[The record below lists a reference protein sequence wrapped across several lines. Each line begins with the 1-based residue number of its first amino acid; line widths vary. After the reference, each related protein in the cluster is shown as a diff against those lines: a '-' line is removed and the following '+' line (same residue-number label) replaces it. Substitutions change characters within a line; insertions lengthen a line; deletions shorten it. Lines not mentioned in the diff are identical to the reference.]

1 MSNETIK
8 NSRKRVSKAYYNT
21 KANIGDIVFDL
32 LAEDNQG
39 IQTSK
44 EVFIEETVGTRAMVL
59 TNSNPFSVIKKLS
72 RVNVSKEVLHIMYFL
87 KTKTEYISK
96 LYKNYMNNQSVVN
109 IIVVTK
115 GVMKNTPHNKT
126 LEKLHKVLKECWTIP
141 LTQNKMY

>member
-72 RVNVSKEVLHIMYFL
+72 RENVSKRVLHIMYFL
-87 KTKTEYISK
+87 KIKTEYISK
-96 LYKNYMNNQSVVN
+96 IYKNYMNNQSVVN

-126 LEKLHKVLKECWTIP
+126 LEKLHKVLKEYWTIP